1 MKMPVSW
8 IEIVYIVFLV
18 LSTGLLVWVWKK
30 KGSFIKAFIGEVV
43 VELKKCSW
51 PWDPKEKGIRKY
63 KELIDS
69 TLAVT
74 IYSIILAAVVTSAD
88 FILVRLI
95 NFLTTLHF

>member
-1 MKMPVSW
+1 MSIHW
-8 IEIVYIVFLV
+8 IEIVYIALLV
-18 LSTGLLVWVWKK
+18 LSTGLLLWIWKK
-30 KGSFIKAFIGEVV
+30 KGSVIKAFVGEVIA
-43 VELKKCSW
+43 ELKKCSW
-51 PWDPKEKGIRKY
+51 PWDPKEKGVRKY

-88 FILVRLI
+88 FILVRLV